1 MKLKTLS
8 AIVLALSAVPAGANT
23 CGIHDHLCRA
33 HGLGAA
39 HGSVNRDR
47 NAPTGAVIYMQKTDT
62 NAPNTDVDNHVLGA
76 ATDKNGR
83 SNGSFNPTYTDYGAR
98 NPSRLAEWDTPD
110 TKNRHIYGS
119 AYANQFNNGQALAVH
134 TGDFDGGEN
143 GKIPNATGC
152 PTVLGSSKQNCEAV
166 IITGNM
172 PSGIYSQK
180 AEMFNYH
187 GVANPKAD
195 LTMGAYATGNMA
207 LISRSHVATSNGV
220 AVGKASNRVEHH
232 TTLSGHG
239 AKTQQYDYEFVN
251 RGHKGHGAGT
261 TTHNHLHNPARTHEP
276 LRVTTE
282 KLLVN
287 TGKHEIP
294 NFARYD
300 AEQARNSL
308 TVPDDPRV
316 TVKRQPS
323 SMLPETQGTGKTK
336 GMGKGVIAGVEESIN
351 VVANSAPILT
361 TEQTLQP
368 DDKWLSPDIY
378 LHGKRKDFSQ
388 NNTNHDSFKPK
399 NDATNDDAWVMKNN
413 SNDSTKPFQKNI
425 STDDILKIGENVLP
439 VPTAVIKHADQII
452 DKTGDILDK
461 VFTNNDSLASRGI
474 KPIKDTYSFD
484 PFWTLDNERAFR
496 IANLMYRD
504 KDISSIKFTGSYL
517 EPYPADEAQGQCAQN
532 SMGKCKYL
540 HTGLDFVAT
549 KTTKTGVNISS
560 IVSGTIVSYNEGKV
574 IIIPDTKFKGEQIQI
589 AYFHLKDVKKF
600 LSKLPKNNKGQFIV
614 KPGDIIGVESN
625 LGKANGVHTHIEF
638 RKGHF
643 NEQVGLPLPLNP
655 IKNWGTNQQRWKE
668 IYMQNLNEKRDS
680 LNPLD
685 YIDEIESKFFAN
697 KK

>member
-172 PSGIYSQK
+172 PSGVYSQK

-207 LISRSHVATSNGV
+207 LISRSHAATSNGV
-220 AVGKASNRVEHH
+220 AVGKAGNRVEHH

-323 SMLPETQGTGKTK
+323 PMLPETQQGRKGKGTPMATPAGFDVASNSTHNVPNLTDEQVVKQAKEWLSDKMPEHGKQSGDIARDNPTYQPNKPRSDDELVIKNPNQNIKSNSTVQNDFLLDTPEETCSKRGIGCDNLTLKQPAPPKKPPVTAPIKGNSSKDVNNGEKVEIKTNIEYSSAYGSKKEKDKFIRMANLLFRTNNKVQYNAEFAKKSYVDKNYAKECKDTCTHTGVDFQGFRGKQDGNPIKGEIGWNGMPIYPLTTGKAYRIK
-336 GMGKGVIAGVEESIN
+336 
-351 VVANSAPILT
+351 
-361 TEQTLQP
+361 
-368 DDKWLSPDIY
+368 
-378 LHGKRKDFSQ
+378 H
-388 NNTNHDSFKPK
+388 K
-399 NDATNDDAWVMKNN
+399 NG
-413 SNDSTKPFQKNI
+413 
-425 STDDILKIGENVLP
+425 STDG
-439 VPTAVIKHADQII
+439 AVIVETILGGEEVRIGYVHLEVSPEIPVYPKSIELKDLNKPIGKQSNLLQGLGN
-452 DKTGDILDK
+452 DKTTRVHLHLEMMAANDNNNNRK
-461 VFTNNDSLASRGI
+461 V
-474 KPIKDTYSFD
+474 
-484 PFWTLDNERAFR
+484 
-496 IANLMYRD
+496 
-504 KDISSIKFTGSYL
+504 
-517 EPYPADEAQGQCAQN
+517 
-532 SMGKCKYL
+532 
-540 HTGLDFVAT
+540 LDFVLDNDWDET
-549 KTTKTGVNISS
+549 
-560 IVSGTIVSYNEGKV
+560 
-574 IIIPDTKFKGEQIQI
+574 
-589 AYFHLKDVKKF
+589 
-600 LSKLPKNNKGQFIV
+600 SKAM
-614 KPGDIIGVESN
+614 DI
-625 LGKANGVHTHIEF
+625 
-638 RKGHF
+638 R
-643 NEQVGLPLPLNP
+643 
-655 IKNWGTNQQRWKE
+655 
-668 IYMQNLNEKRDS
+668 
-680 LNPLD
+680 NPLD
-685 YIDEIESKFFAN
+685 YIDEIEEKYFTIKN
-697 KK
+697 

>member
-83 SNGSFNPTYTDYGAR
+83 SNGSFHPTYTDYGAR

-172 PSGIYSQK
+172 PSGVYSQK

-220 AVGKASNRVEHH
+220 AVGKAGNRVEHH

-323 SMLPETQGTGKTK
+323 PMLPETQQGRK
-336 GMGKGVIAGVEESIN
+336 GKGTPMATPAGFDVASNSTHN
-351 VVANSAPILT
+351 VPNLT
-361 TEQTLQP
+361 DEQVVKQASE
-368 DDKWLSPDIY
+368 WLSNKMPESV
-378 LHGKRKDFSQ
+378 KRKKDFGQ
-388 NNTNHDSFKPK
+388 NNTNQQPTKSRSDDEFIMGGKKQELLTGAGSLITTENSSIFWEMPEETCRKYGIGCDNTQKIQDDNIQLKVDTDNSTIINKTQLDYYQNRRLPNGQMINWKNHQVDQPYRDRDS
-399 NDATNDDAWVMKNN
+399 DAA
-413 SNDSTKPFQKNI
+413 
-425 STDDILKIGENVLP
+425 
-439 VPTAVIKHADQII
+439 
-452 DKTGDILDK
+452 
-461 VFTNNDSLASRGI
+461 
-474 KPIKDTYSFD
+474 Y
-484 PFWTLDNERAFR
+484 R
-496 IANLMYRD
+496 IANLIYREKD
-504 KDISSIKFTGSYL
+504 VSEISFNASYQEPYWGSYIHTGIDLRANIGKSKKVEISSLTDGIVKQIIPSTGTVVIQTQLSGKDILIGYTHMNISDKIKINQPIKAGGILGSQAGYGQLNCKVGGSKGENCFDPHLHL
-517 EPYPADEAQGQCAQN
+517 EFKLPGGSFGWVTNERGWEKKPYW
-532 SMGKCKYL
+532 
-540 HTGLDFVAT
+540 
-549 KTTKTGVNISS
+549 KTT
-560 IVSGTIVSYNEGKV
+560 
-574 IIIPDTKFKGEQIQI
+574 
-589 AYFHLKDVKKF
+589 
-600 LSKLPKNNKGQFIV
+600 
-614 KPGDIIGVESN
+614 
-625 LGKANGVHTHIEF
+625 
-638 RKGHF
+638 
-643 NEQVGLPLPLNP
+643 
-655 IKNWGTNQQRWKE
+655 
-668 IYMQNLNEKRDS
+668 
-680 LNPLD
+680 LNPLS
-685 YIDEIESKFFAN
+685 YINEIEEKYFTI